1 MGQRKPNRKPG
12 FYSKICT
19 TGDNKDWEHQRY
31 VAVSAW
37 DFCSLGVLHCTCNN
51 IWAWNKTVWKHCD
64 VNIQASYS
72 IFRKLFLVLLLS
84 ELRVLRRDKN
94 SLSLVVVRL
103 GELWRESVTLDGN
116 LWHLQPDPFV
126 SCLPLPM
133 PRPLPVQQQRW
144 CHNDTCCYVWIMF
157 TSCSTRLPVTLK
169 RKKTQ
174 L

>member
-1 MGQRKPNRKPG
+1 MV
-12 FYSKICT
+12 C
-19 TGDNKDWEHQRY
+19 
-31 VAVSAW
+31 
-37 DFCSLGVLHCTCNN
+37 
-51 IWAWNKTVWKHCD
+51 
-64 VNIQASYS
+64 
-72 IFRKLFLVLLLS
+72 
-84 ELRVLRRDKN
+84 
-94 SLSLVVVRL
+94 L

-169 RKKTQ
+169 RKKNPAIKRLRLWKSTVRKNLSFWDLNQ
-174 L
+174 HPLITNPTSPRQRFLPDGVQKNPWGPTWANRKRQSVWGWTTGGAASHWTCKKMSWRWN